1 MVENRY
7 YENQITNIT
16 TRYRNELCLFTEF
29 CWNKKSAEQ
38 GYAAAQNNL
47 GVMYNYGE
55 GTLKDPKQAFYWYKK
70 SAEQGYATAQYNL
83 GSMYYDGEGTE
94 KDLKQAA
101 FWIKKSY
108 ENGNEEAKS
117 VWERYE
123 LYNYQ

>member
-1 MVENRY
+1 MKTKLLILLVIVTNFAFSQGFVE
-7 YENQITNIT
+7 I
-16 TRYRNELCLFTEF
+16 
-29 CWNKKSAEQ
+29 KKSAEQ

-47 GVMYNYGE
+47 GGMYYDGE

-70 SAEQGYATAQYNL
+70 SAEQGHAEAQYDL
-83 GSMYYDGEGTE
+83 GVMYYFGVGTE
-94 KDLKQAA
+94 EDLKQAA